1 MTQVSTNW
9 LLVGAVSLVIAAA
22 VMFAR
27 SIYLK
32 RKMAQYHPLKY
43 TSRYYPR
50 AQWKHFEFKVTG
62 CDIKVYKDG
71 KEIEYI
77 EHIEIDCDG
86 MRIERGVY
94 DKPKKAKNSNS

>member
-9 LLVGAVSLVIAAA
+9 LLVGAAFLVIAAA

-27 SIYLK
+27 SIYIK

-62 CDIKVYKDG
+62 RDIKIYKDG
-71 KEIEYI
+71 KEIKYI

-86 MRIERGVY
+86 MRIEQGVI
-94 DKPKKAKNSNS
+94 DTRKQRSKKQ

>member
-1 MTQVSTNW
+1 MIQANNNW
-9 LLVGAVSLVIAAA
+9 LIYGAVLLAISAA

-62 CDIKVYKDG
+62 SDIKVYKDG

-86 MRIERGVY
+86 MRIERGVI
-94 DKPKKAKNSNS
+94 DTRKQRSKKQ

>member
-1 MTQVSTNW
+1 MQANNDW
-9 LLVGAVSLVIAAA
+9 LIYGAVLLAISAA

-62 CDIKVYKDG
+62 KEIKVYKDG
-71 KEIEYI
+71 KEIKNI

-94 DKPKKAKNSNS
+94 RRKTKGGNK